1 MIAFSACRSERHVTE
16 ATLESPEAR
25 AHGRALFVAHC
36 ALCHGANADGH
47 GQRREGL
54 TGRPVDFTSAAWR
67 ASATSESVF
76 TVIRDGKPGT
86 SMPAWR
92 SLDEGSLADLTA
104 YVLSVRDAGGP

>member
-1 MIAFSACRSERHVTE
+1 VE
-16 ATLESPEAR
+16 
-25 AHGRALFVAHC
+25 HC
-36 ALCHGANADGH
+36 ALCHGENADGR

-67 ASATSESVF
+67 ASATPEGVF

-92 SLDEGSLADLTA
+92 SLDDRSIEDLTA
-104 YVLSVRDAGGP
+104 YVLSVREGGLR